1 MTKSQLRKELKKI
14 RNQLKSGGD
23 SIDDI
28 NVMACG
34 CF

>member
-23 SIDDI
+23 DHETL
-28 NVMACG
+28 MTTCG
-34 CF
+34 NF